1 MAVVMTPKNNMTDN
15 NKRKRGGQ
23 PGNIN
28 SLKHGFNSKLFKP
41 LKVKDLEAFQSTD
54 LKDEIAML
62 RVATRR
68 AFKLANDADDIN
80 QMIKALGA
88 LGLASIRTSRLLK
101 AQKELGNGDKAL
113 DAISTAINEVLEE
126 WGWRDK

>member
-1 MAVVMTPKNNMTDN
+1 MPKN

-28 SLKHGFNSKLFKP
+28 ALRHGFYSSLFKP
-41 LKVKDLEAFQSTD
+41 LEVKDLENILSTG

-68 AFKLANDADDIN
+68 AFELANDADDID

-88 LGLASIRTSRLLK
+88 LGLASICTSRSLK
-101 AQKELGNGDKAL
+101 AQKEIGDDDLAL
-113 DAISTAINEVLEE
+113 DAISSAINEVLKER
-126 WGWRDK
+126 GWV